1 MEDTERASSAALG
14 SAPHEESGN
23 EASAAG
29 KTRADEPLL
38 DAEETRDEQ
47 VTEVTST
54 QQITEVNTAPQTAEV
69 TSAEQITEVTSAEQ
83 TSLTPTTEVNTA
95 QQTAEVTLTNVSAE
109 QITEADPQITEQ
121 TDISLTQTTVVTS
134 PEQVTEVTSTSPEHV
149 TEVKADPHITEVT
162 QITED
167 TSLTLPTEATS
178 PEQVT
183 EVRVDPQITEV
194 TSSTQ
199 VTEETSLTQITE
211 VTSPEQVSELKPDPQ
226 ISEET
231 LTQTAGVTSVSP
243 EPITEITSAEQTS
256 EETSLTQIS
265 EDVTE
270 ETSVPPVSGPP
281 PPPPHHPAAAAPP
294 PDRSLAPC
302 NARPPEPCG
311 EPHSE
316 LPPAGEPEV
325 SVSVFQTLP
334 SERCRSLVSSAGL
347 AMDAFGREPSAT
359 SDPDLLSPSDDD
371 LMLEMKSSAGLEE
384 SRSVSDSPSPDL
396 LQDAYEDLQTPGAL
410 SAAEPP
416 NPEQRPVALPD
427 ILQSSPLNPEKLDSG
442 SSEGSPD
449 CSPAHRCSPNPPL
462 SAAGSP
468 DSRILL
474 LREMVE
480 ETEARAVEK
489 VQQDVQQEVQQ
500 EAQAQLEK
508 QVQQESQ
515 QGCTVLDLLQ
525 EAPAHTQ
532 TLPPPPQQQTDAPA
546 ELLQG
551 LQFSSGPHVE
561 LWDSSPSADSFSPV
575 LDAEQQKHS
584 ENTHS
589 HTHIDAA
596 DEEQEPSS
604 SEEFEFVERPAAG
617 AAEEFVELQDGLTSI
632 TAPPPEAAEA
642 PEQKQSSTCLLSPAE
657 GGGPAD
663 GEERS
668 DVQQTCPAGHTA
680 GAPADPTAVLQLLY
694 WRDVRASAL
703 VLGSLLL
710 LLLFLSCCSVISVL
724 SYSALC
730 LLTLTLST
738 RVFTAVLQ
746 AMRKTEDGHPF
757 RQYLERDVLLSADAV
772 HTHSEALLRR
782 INTALVE
789 LRRLFLVEDLVDSL
803 KLAVGLWLLT
813 YVGSWFNGLTLLIIA
828 LIGAFSGP
836 IAYER
841 HQSEID
847 QFISMINTQMREALG
862 KVLAMVPGGKKKSD

>member
-589 HTHIDAA
+589 HTHI
-596 DEEQEPSS
+596 
-604 SEEFEFVERPAAG
+604 
-617 AAEEFVELQDGLTSI
+617 
-632 TAPPPEAAEA
+632 
-642 PEQKQSSTCLLSPAE
+642 SPAE

>member
-334 SERCRSLVSSAGL
+334 S
-347 AMDAFGREPSAT
+347 
-359 SDPDLLSPSDDD
+359 
-371 LMLEMKSSAGLEE
+371 
-384 SRSVSDSPSPDL
+384 
-396 LQDAYEDLQTPGAL
+396 
-410 SAAEPP
+410 
-416 NPEQRPVALPD
+416 
-427 ILQSSPLNPEKLDSG
+427 
-442 SSEGSPD
+442 
-449 CSPAHRCSPNPPL
+449 
-462 SAAGSP
+462 
-468 DSRILL
+468 
-474 LREMVE
+474 
-480 ETEARAVEK
+480 
-489 VQQDVQQEVQQ
+489 
-500 EAQAQLEK
+500 
-508 QVQQESQ
+508 
-515 QGCTVLDLLQ
+515 
-525 EAPAHTQ
+525 
-532 TLPPPPQQQTDAPA
+532 
-546 ELLQG
+546 
-551 LQFSSGPHVE
+551 
-561 LWDSSPSADSFSPV
+561 
-575 LDAEQQKHS
+575 
-584 ENTHS
+584 
-589 HTHIDAA
+589 
-596 DEEQEPSS
+596 
-604 SEEFEFVERPAAG
+604 
-617 AAEEFVELQDGLTSI
+617 
-632 TAPPPEAAEA
+632 
-642 PEQKQSSTCLLSPAE
+642 
-657 GGGPAD
+657 
-663 GEERS
+663 
-668 DVQQTCPAGHTA
+668 
-680 GAPADPTAVLQLLY
+680 VLQLLY

>member
-525 EAPAHTQ
+525 E
-532 TLPPPPQQQTDAPA
+532 
-546 ELLQG
+546 
-551 LQFSSGPHVE
+551 
-561 LWDSSPSADSFSPV
+561 
-575 LDAEQQKHS
+575 
-584 ENTHS
+584 
-589 HTHIDAA
+589 
-596 DEEQEPSS
+596 
-604 SEEFEFVERPAAG
+604 
-617 AAEEFVELQDGLTSI
+617 FVELQDGLTSI

>member
-589 HTHIDAA
+589 
-596 DEEQEPSS
+596 
-604 SEEFEFVERPAAG
+604 
-617 AAEEFVELQDGLTSI
+617 
-632 TAPPPEAAEA
+632 
-642 PEQKQSSTCLLSPAE
+642 
-657 GGGPAD
+657 
-663 GEERS
+663 
-668 DVQQTCPAGHTA
+668 
-680 GAPADPTAVLQLLY
+680 
-694 WRDVRASAL
+694 
-703 VLGSLLL
+703 
-710 LLLFLSCCSVISVL
+710 VISVL

>member
-589 HTHIDAA
+589 HTHI
-596 DEEQEPSS
+596 
-604 SEEFEFVERPAAG
+604 
-617 AAEEFVELQDGLTSI
+617 
-632 TAPPPEAAEA
+632 
-642 PEQKQSSTCLLSPAE
+642 
-657 GGGPAD
+657 
-663 GEERS
+663 
-668 DVQQTCPAGHTA
+668 
-680 GAPADPTAVLQLLY
+680 
-694 WRDVRASAL
+694 
-703 VLGSLLL
+703 
-710 LLLFLSCCSVISVL
+710 SCCSVISVL